1 MKWVFTPIIY
11 TSPYQC
17 CLFSFLLLAPL
28 ISLADFLTLEIHRGS
43 IAIASFFFS
52 SVVVASVLLFINVQG
67 CLWLFISLSAL
78 GNVSIQAS
86 KLLRVWF
93 CRMSTKRCWDISGF
107 LDGLG
112 WVWRAFIPSGRAE
125 DQALIGV
132 KFRTNSHQ
140 CLARICVCWRRRS
153 FMLCWLMLISIP
165 LFQDVHY
172 MLPRGQLSK
181 VV

>member
-1 MKWVFTPIIY
+1 MPPLLFPL
-11 TSPYQC
+11 TSPSYLC
-17 CLFSFLLLAPL
+17 CRFP
-28 ISLADFLTLEIHRGS
+28 GS
-43 IAIASFFFS
+43 RDTQEKHSNSVFFFFFP
-52 SVVVASVLLFINVQG
+52 SVVVVCVLLYINVQG

-78 GNVSIQAS
+78 GNVSIQAI

-93 CRMSTKRCWDISGF
+93 CRMSSKSCWDISVF

-112 WVWRAFIPSGRAE
+112 WVWRTFIPSGRAE
-125 DQALIGV
+125 DRALIGV

-153 FMLCWLMLISIP
+153 LMLCWLMLISIP

>member
-1 MKWVFTPIIY
+1 MPPLLFPL
-11 TSPYQC
+11 TSPSYLC
-17 CLFSFLLLAPL
+17 CRFP
-28 ISLADFLTLEIHRGS
+28 GS
-43 IAIASFFFS
+43 RDTQEKHSNSVFFFFS
-52 SVVVASVLLFINVQG
+52 SVVVVCVLLYINVQG

-78 GNVSIQAS
+78 GNVSIQAI

-93 CRMSTKRCWDISGF
+93 CRISSKSCWDISVF

-112 WVWRAFIPSGRAE
+112 WVWRTFIPSGRAE
-125 DQALIGV
+125 DRALIGV

-153 FMLCWLMLISIP
+153 LMLCWLMLISIP